1 MKFATTDQAERREK
15 TSEQL
20 RLVLP
25 LLSKHGSDFSPE
37 SYAVWFCFI
46 SGERPKLVQ
55 ELEPRV
61 AAGDRLSIEQ
71 THALYCRHLRD
82 AEAQAMESVQ
92 SGFVKL
98 LTQVASST
106 NEAQAVA
113 MQARASIEAL
123 PLPAASPRLDL
134 DNRQLAE
141 QTQLML
147 TSLMRFGKQLDSAQV
162 EINELRDELQN
173 VRNEARTD
181 ALTSLRNR
189 RAFDEVLR
197 QHTEAAR
204 SGETT
209 LCLIMIDV
217 DHFKRF
223 NDEMG
228 HVMGD
233 KALQT
238 VAKVIQQNV
247 TGADNAARYGG
258 EEFAVLLAGQSLPN
272 AVRIAENLRQAV
284 ERVRVRKTSNGEVV
298 RGVTISCGV
307 AEFNPADAPMNL
319 VDRAD
324 GALYLAKE
332 AGRNRI
338 IVANA

>member
-1 MKFATTDQAERREK
+1 MKFATTNQAERREK
-15 TSEQL
+15 SSEHL

-37 SYAVWFCFI
+37 SYAIWFSFV
-46 SGERPKLVQ
+46 SAEQPTLVQ
-55 ELEPRV
+55 ELEPLV
-61 AAGDRLSIEQ
+61 AADGRLTMEQ
-71 THALYCRHLRD
+71 THALYCLHLRD
-82 AEAQAMESVQ
+82 AEAQALETLQ
-92 SGFVKL
+92 SGFIQL
-98 LTQVASST
+98 LANVASST
-106 NEAQAVA
+106 NEAHAAATQAHGSIG
-113 MQARASIEAL
+113 AR
-123 PLPAASPRLDL
+123 PLTSPS
-134 DNRQLAE
+134 QLAE

-147 TSLMRFGKQLDSAQV
+147 TSLQKFGEQLDSAKV
-162 EINELRDELQN
+162 EINALRDELHN

-189 RAFDEVLR
+189 RAFDEALLH
-197 QHTEAAR
+197 HTKAAR
-204 SGETT
+204 SDETA

-238 VAKVIQQNV
+238 VAKVIQQHV
-247 TGADNAARYGG
+247 EVDDNAARYGG

-272 AVRIAENLRQAV
+272 AVRIAENLRRAV
-284 ERVRVRKTSNGEVV
+284 EQVRVRKSSTGEVI

-307 AEFNPADAPMNL
+307 TAFDPADDPTDF

-324 GALYLAKE
+324 GALYQAKE

-338 IVANA
+338 MVANA

>member
-1 MKFATTDQAERREK
+1 MELIVATKNQAERREK
-15 TSEQL
+15 SSEHL

-37 SYAVWFCFI
+37 SYAVWFSYV
-46 SGERPKLVQ
+46 SGERPILVQ
-55 ELEPRV
+55 ALEPLV
-61 AAGDRLSIEQ
+61 AAEARLTMEQ
-71 THALYCRHLRD
+71 THALYCQHLRD
-82 AEAQAMESVQ
+82 AEAQALETLQ
-92 SGFVKL
+92 SGFIQL
-98 LTQVASST
+98 LANVASST
-106 NEAQAVA
+106 SEAQAA
-113 MQARASIEAL
+113 ANLAHGSIKELAV
-123 PLPAASPRLDL
+123 PSP
-134 DNRQLAE
+134 RQLAE

-147 TSLMRFGKQLDSAQV
+147 TSLQRFGQQLDSAKV
-162 EINELRDELQN
+162 EINELRDELHS

-189 RAFDEVLR
+189 RAFDEALLH
-197 QHTEAAR
+197 HTKAAR
-204 SGETT
+204 SGETD

-238 VAKVIQQNV
+238 VAKVIQQNIAA
-247 TGADNAARYGG
+247 GDNAARYGG

-272 AVRIAENLRQAV
+272 AVRVAENLRQAV
-284 ERVRVRKTSNGEVV
+284 ERVRVRKSSTGEVI
-298 RGVTISCGV
+298 RSVTISCGV
-307 AEFNPADAPMNL
+307 TAFRPADEPTDF

-338 IVANA
+338 MVANA

>member
-1 MKFATTDQAERREK
+1 MKFATTNQAERREK
-15 TSEQL
+15 SSEHL

-37 SYAVWFCFI
+37 SYAIWFSFVSAEC
-46 SGERPKLVQ
+46 PKLVQ
-55 ELEPRV
+55 ELEPLV
-61 AAGDRLSIEQ
+61 AADGRLTMEQ
-71 THALYCRHLRD
+71 THALYCQHLRD
-82 AEAQAMESVQ
+82 AEAQALETLK

-98 LTQVASST
+98 LANVASST
-106 NEAQAVA
+106 NEAQAA
-113 MQARASIEAL
+113 ANQAHVSIEA
-123 PLPAASPRLDL
+123 SPQ
-134 DNRQLAE
+134 QLAE

-147 TSLMRFGKQLDSAQV
+147 TSLHKFGQQLDSAKL
-162 EINELRDELQN
+162 EINELRDELHS

-189 RAFDEVLR
+189 RAFDEALLH
-197 QHTEAAR
+197 HTKAAR
-204 SGETT
+204 SDDTA

-238 VAKVIQQNV
+238 VAKVIQQNIEV
-247 TGADNAARYGG
+247 DDNAARYGG

-272 AVRIAENLRQAV
+272 AIRIAENLRRAV
-284 ERVRVRKTSNGEVV
+284 EQVRVRKSSTGEVI

-307 AEFNPADAPMNL
+307 TAFSPADDPTDF

-324 GALYLAKE
+324 GALYQAKE

-338 IVANA
+338 MVANA